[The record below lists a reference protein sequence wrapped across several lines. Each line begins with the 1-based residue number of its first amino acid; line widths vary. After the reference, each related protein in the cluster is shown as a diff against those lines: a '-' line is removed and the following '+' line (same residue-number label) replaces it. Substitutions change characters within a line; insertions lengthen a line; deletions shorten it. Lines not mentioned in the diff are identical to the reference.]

1 MAYVDLNPIRAAM
14 ADTPENSDHTSIKL
28 RIDYW
33 KSKSQQSPSDH
44 TDNMQPKSLLPFA
57 GNLREPMPRGLIF
70 NLIDYIELVDWT
82 GRIIRDNKRG
92 AINESALP
100 ILQRLDISTQH
111 WIELST
117 TFEQRF
123 KGIAGS
129 AQSIKTLCVHFG
141 LSRVVNRSNS
151 QLLYG

>member
-1 MAYVDLNPIRAAM
+1 M
-14 ADTPENSDHTSIKL
+14 ADTPENSHHTSIKL

-33 KSKSQQSPSDH
+33 KNKSNQSHTDH
-44 TDNMQPKSLLPFA
+44 TDTMQPKSLMPFV
-57 GNLREPMPRGLIF
+57 GNFRQPMPRGLVF
-70 NLIDYIELVDWT
+70 NLIDYIELLDWT
-82 GRIIRDNKRG
+82 GRIIRHDKRG
-92 AINESALP
+92 AISDSTPP

-117 TFEQRF
+117 SFEQRF

-129 AQSIKTLCVHFG
+129 AQSIKALCAHFG